1 MSTKRKTDE
10 PQNTPRIAV
19 VDMNLGG
26 DDVLSIPVELKT
38 ETHRLMCQL
47 TDDEQRTRGIELA
60 AATALLNDLTEQ
72 KKSIAGKIADTTAT
86 ISQLAETVKHKQEE
100 RPVVCVM
107 DPDYKAD
114 TMTIRR
120 TDNGLVVA
128 VRQLTHAE
136 RQPDLPMAGEGGV
149 QCK

>member
-1 MSTKRKTDE
+1 M
-10 PQNTPRIAV
+10 
-19 VDMNLGG
+19 
-26 DDVLSIPVELKT
+26 KT
-38 ETHRLMCQL
+38 EIHRLMCQL

-86 ISQLAETVKHKQEE
+86 INQLAETVKHKQEE

-107 DPDYKAD
+107 DPDYKDD

-120 TDNGLVVA
+120 TDNGMIVA

-136 RQPDLPMAGEGGV
+136 RQPDLPMEGGV